1 MQTGIDRRFP
11 ETEAPAMHADRVGFF
26 VLAAIAL
33 AAICL
38 LTSRSLGQQPGV
50 HAWEAMTFAPAAALF
65 LGIALAVYQRWL
77 TLQTGA
83 ACLLTLTTALLLFRI
98 VMLFV
103 DASFDQPGQGLFM
116 PVYAYYG
123 ALPLLLVI
131 LLPYPQSARFGIAAW
146 LALAIIV
153 TIGSMPYWDDQ
164 PRRPYLD
171 ATLIYVWLG
180 HGLFIALLFGW
191 ARQQQRLVTAHAEL
205 ALIERQ
211 SRLAMADSEQRFR
224 SVFESANVGIGL
236 VGADLRWRTANPRMA
251 EITGYSIGEL
261 LGSPLVDVSMPDE
274 RDANCARVRAV
285 LSSEAR
291 SYSSE
296 RRWLRKDGTVT
307 WLLNQV
313 RRIPAP
319 PGQEPSVL
327 FMTLDINDR
336 KQAERAAAEH
346 LRVREFHF
354 ANTPLAVIEWTPDLR
369 VERWSAQAEAIFG
382 WRENEIVGKG
392 IADWRFVHDDDL
404 DSVLRVAFQMT
415 AGRESRITTTNR
427 NYRSDGSVIWC
438 EWHNSILRDESGA
451 PVSLIS
457 LVQNITDQQQAMLQ
471 ARHNEQLFRAV
482 FEQAAVGAALL
493 DEAGH
498 WLQVNERLCEI
509 VGYSRDELL
518 QLDFQT
524 ITHPDDLAKDAE
536 LAAKVARGEI
546 PDYALEKRYRRKD
559 GSVVWIKLFVS
570 SIRATEQNPMR
581 FISII
586 EDISER
592 KRAEATIRKLA
603 SDLELKVAE
612 RTQQLQHSM
621 RNWARRNQEHRVL
634 GEMMTHLPTATTS
647 EESCRIIEHYV
658 PRIFAL
664 YGGAIWLAS
673 GPQESLRRLVQWG
686 GVESAPEQM
695 TTNDCC
701 ALRSGEILR
710 VDDPQPPLLCRHLD
724 PAAAGLP
731 HPHTCAPI
739 SVLGVTVGMLH
750 LQWSEAL
757 DAEVLPPDPVTISN
771 CVKKIGLAL
780 GNGRLREEL
789 REQATRDPLTGL
801 YNRRHFDATLLRRM
815 AEHQRNGRR
824 FSLLMV
830 DIDHFKRIN
839 DQYGHPVGDDVLRA
853 VAALLQRGTRIEES
867 AYRLGGE
874 EFALLIEECSN
885 NWAAGCAERVRREI
899 EAMPVIL
906 SGRNLPKITVSIGV
920 ATYPRDNTATSSL
933 MQQADIALYTAKR
946 TGRNRVCY
954 ASAAVGSEMAMVQ
967 LPKA

>member
-1 MQTGIDRRFP
+1 MMPSRRALPDHQDLTGQRRGILLLA
-11 ETEAPAMHADRVGFF
+11 APLIGGTCLASLPVIGELPHASAFELAVFGSTGLALMLVGVFLKCNRLSYQASAIITLTLSAGLLLERLVMMFVTGTFDDPSRSFFMAVYAHYATLYVLF
-26 VLAAIAL
+26 VLLLPYPLSMRFGYAAWL
-33 AAICL
+33 AMATVTTIGTYPYWFSTPPRQL
-38 LTSRSLGQQPGV
+38 LSATL
-50 HAWEAMTFAPAAALF
+50 
-65 LGIALAVYQRWL
+65 VYVWL
-77 TLQTGA
+77 
-83 ACLLTLTTALLLFRI
+83 
-98 VMLFV
+98 
-103 DASFDQPGQGLFM
+103 GQGLF
-116 PVYAYYG
+116 V
-123 ALPLLLVI
+123 
-131 LLPYPQSARFGIAAW
+131 S
-146 LALAIIV
+146 
-153 TIGSMPYWDDQ
+153 
-164 PRRPYLD
+164 
-171 ATLIYVWLG
+171 
-180 HGLFIALLFGW
+180 LLFNW
-191 ARQQQRLVTAHAEL
+191 AR
-205 ALIERQ
+205 RQ
-211 SRLAMADSEQRFR
+211 KTLLENLKLLADSERVERLSREASESRFR
-224 SVFESANVGIGL
+224 GIFDQVAAGIGL
-236 VGADLRWRTANPRMA
+236 FGIDGRWQSVNTRMC
-251 EITGYSIGEL
+251 EL
-261 LGSPLVDVSMPDE
+261 LGYAPDE
-274 RDANCARVRAV
+274 LVGQPMTHVTPPEDH
-285 LSSEAR
+285 EAFGLR
-291 SYSSE
+291 LATLMSGPTPDYSVE
-296 RRWLRKDGTVT
+296 RRALHKQGHTVWLQAQMRR
-307 WLLNQV
+307 LNT
-313 RRIPAP
+313 P
-319 PGQEPSVL
+319 PGQPVQGVL
-327 FMTLDINDR
+327 LAVDISER

-346 LRVREFHF
+346 ARVREFHF
-354 ANTPLAVIEWTPDLR
+354 TNTPLAVIEWTPDLR

-498 WLQVNERLCEI
+498 WLQVNDRLCEI

-592 KRAEATIRKLA
+592 KLAEATIRKLA

-771 CVKKIGLAL
+771 CVKQIGLAL